1 MTFKRRTPAVQ
12 TNAQYS
18 QSPVVLDL
26 QMRGGNIFCKKSTTP
41 IKFKPKKIYF
51 EQRHFFVGATI
62 ALYIIIERIK
72 TISSAR
78 LSIQSVAGIPKV
90 QSPLPVGEVLLTAN
104 QDGKV
109 FLFSGF
115 ANQLNDIPVFII
127 SYVKASYFF

>member
-1 MTFKRRTPAVQ
+1 M
-12 TNAQYS
+12 
-18 QSPVVLDL
+18 
-26 QMRGGNIFCKKSTTP
+26 
-41 IKFKPKKIYF
+41 
-51 EQRHFFVGATI
+51 
-62 ALYIIIERIK
+62 
-72 TISSAR
+72 SSAR